1 MEWAIVN
8 KDERQRLIEEI
19 IDKNKINNQEE
30 IVEALAEQG
39 LVVTQATVS
48 RDVKEM
54 QLVKVPSADGG
65 SQYSLPT
72 DPDEQAF
79 RQIKNIISESFVSID
94 IQRDMLYI
102 KTIPGSAGVLSDA
115 ISQQRLEKIFA
126 AISNDD
132 SVLVICK
139 TEEFAKEMRRRII
152 NLI

>member
-1 MEWAIVN
+1 MN
-8 KDERQRLIEEI
+8 KDERQNLIEEI
-19 IDKNKINNQEE
+19 IDKNTISKQEE
-30 IVEALAEQG
+30 IVEALAEKG

-65 SQYSLPT
+65 SEYSLPT
-72 DPDEQAF
+72 DPNEQAF
-79 RQIKNIISESFVSID
+79 RKIKNIISESFVSID

-102 KTIPGSAGVLSDA
+102 KTIPGSGDVLSDA
-115 ISQQRLEKIFA
+115 ISQQRLEKVFA
-126 AISNDD
+126 VTSNDD
-132 SVLVICK
+132 SVLVICR